1 VIAAMAGVL
10 ILAVGGGA
18 WWLLRDA
25 STPEAMAPPQVAAT
39 YIGAKTCAQCHGSEH
54 DAWKG
59 SHHAL
64 AMREATQDNVLGDFN
79 DAEYQYGAVI
89 SRFFRRDGKYIVRT
103 DGPGGKLADFEI
115 KYTFG
120 WTPLQQYLI
129 EFPGGRLQA
138 LGIAWDTRPK
148 EEGGQRW
155 FHLYPDEGIG
165 HDDPLHWTGIYQN
178 WNLQCAAC
186 HSTDLKK
193 GYDAASRSYKTT
205 FSEINV
211 ACEACHGAGSR
222 HVEWARKA
230 KGPYSD
236 GDSKGL
242 EVLLQSRWNEAWKP
256 ASAEAKTARRDRP
269 AADALMNVCAA
280 CHSRRSTIIESGK
293 PGAPL
298 EDTHRLAMLTDP
310 NYFADGQIREEV
322 YVWGSF
328 HQSTMYQRGVTCMD
342 CHEPHALKLRAE
354 GNALCA
360 RCHNA
365 SAFDTEKHH
374 FHRSGTKGAQCVE
387 CHMPTRTYMVVD
399 PRRDH
404 SIRIPRPDLSLSL
417 GSPNACTQCHADRNA
432 DWAAAAMDKWYGDGW
447 RRRPHYGS
455 TFSAVRTQ
463 GAKTLPSLLAIA
475 EDPAMPSI
483 VKATAATLAEPY
495 LRSDSLPSV
504 QKLLANFN
512 PGVRIAALG
521 LIERFEP
528 AVRARAAAPLLSD
541 PVRGVRIEAARVM
554 ADVNDDQLTPEE
566 RRAREKA
573 TSDYVKSLQE
583 DSDWPTAN
591 VSLGNLRMRQGR
603 SDEAIAAFERAL
615 SLDPRFTAAYVNLT
629 DAHRQLGREA
639 EGEKVLRRG
648 LELLPKAADLHHVLG
663 LLLVRKGDKAAG
675 LAELGA
681 AVKLAPGNAR
691 YAYVHAVALHSEGKR
706 DAALAE
712 LRAINE
718 RYPYDLDVLGAL
730 VSINRDAGIPT
741 AALPYAR
748 KLAEL
753 FPNDAGLQ
761 QLIGELESGLVGPR

>member
-1 VIAAMAGVL
+1 
-10 ILAVGGGA
+10 
-18 WWLLRDA
+18 
-25 STPEAMAPPQVAAT
+25 VAAT
-39 YIGAKTCAQCHGSEH
+39 YVGAKACAQCHGSQHE
-54 DAWKG
+54 AWKG

-64 AMREATQDNVLGDFN
+64 AMTKASAHTVLGDFN
-79 DAEYQYGAVI
+79 DTEFKYGNVT
-89 SRFFRRDGKYIVRT
+89 SRFFRRDGNFMVRT
-103 DGPGGKLADFEI
+103 DGPDGKLADYEI

-138 LGIAWDTRPK
+138 LGIAWDARPK
-148 EEGGQRW
+148 GEGGQRW
-155 FHLYPDEGIG
+155 FYLYPEEKIG
-165 HDDPLHWTGIYQN
+165 HDDQLHWTGLYQN

-186 HSTDLKK
+186 HSTHLKK
-193 GYDAASRSYKTT
+193 GYDAANRTYNTT

-211 ACEACHGAGSR
+211 SCEACHGPGSQ
-222 HVEWARKA
+222 HVEWAKGA
-230 KGPYSD
+230 KPPHPAGE
-236 GDSKGL
+236 SKGL
-242 EVLLQSRWNEAWKP
+242 EVLLQSRWKEAWKP

-269 AADALMNVCAA
+269 ATDALMNVCAA
-280 CHSRRSTIIESGK
+280 CHSRRSTIVESGK

-328 HQSTMYQRGVTCMD
+328 HQSAMHQRGVTCMD

-365 SAFDTEKHH
+365 SAFDSEKHH
-374 FHRSGTKGAQCVE
+374 FHRAGTKGAQCVE

-404 SIRIPRPDLSLSL
+404 SIRVPRPDLSLSL
-417 GSPNACTQCHADRNA
+417 GSPNACTQCHADRKA
-432 DWAAAAMDKWYGDGW
+432 DWAAVAMDKWYGDGW
-447 RRRPHYGS
+447 RRRLHYGT
-455 TFSAVRTQ
+455 TFNAVRTQ

-475 EDPAMPSI
+475 DDPGMPSI
-483 VKATAATLAEPY
+483 VKATAATLAEPH
-495 LRSDSLPSV
+495 LRTDSLPAV
-504 QKLLANFN
+504 QNLLANFN

-528 AVRARAAAPLLSD
+528 AVRAQTAAPLLSD
-541 PVRGVRIEAARVM
+541 PVRGVRVEAARVM
-554 ADVNDDQLTPEE
+554 ADVNDDQLTPEQ

-573 TSDYVKSLQE
+573 TSEYVKSLEE

-603 SDEAIAAFERAL
+603 SEEAIAALERAL
-615 SLDPRFTAAYVNLT
+615 SLDPRSTAAYVNLT

-681 AVKLAPGNAR
+681 AVKLAPENSR
-691 YAYVHAVALHSEGKR
+691 YAFVHAVALYSEGKR

-730 VSINRDAGIPT
+730 VSINREAGNPK

-753 FPNDAGLQ
+753 FPGDVGLQ
-761 QLIGELESGLVGPR
+761 KLVGELERAN